1 MPGSAGRRN
10 APTAPTAPA
19 TTRIAEG
26 LAALEVLVGVAVTV
40 AVGVAVVVA
49 LAVAVGVAVAL
60 GVAIVVAVA
69 VVVAVATSRN
79 TLRRSVSSACPF
91 WLILLAT
98 SAHTPGADP
107 ARTAP
112 ALAA

>member
-26 LAALEVLVGVAVTV
+26 LAALEVLVGVAATV

-49 LAVAVGVAVAL
+49 LAVAL
-60 GVAIVVAVA
+60 GVA

-98 SAHTPGADP
+98 SAHSPGADP

>member
-26 LAALEVLVGVAVTV
+26 LAALEVL
-40 AVGVAVVVA
+40 VGVAVVVA